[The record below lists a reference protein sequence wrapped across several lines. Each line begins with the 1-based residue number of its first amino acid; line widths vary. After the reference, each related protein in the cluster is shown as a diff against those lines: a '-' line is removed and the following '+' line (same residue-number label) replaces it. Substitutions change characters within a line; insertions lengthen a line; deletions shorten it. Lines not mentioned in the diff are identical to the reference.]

1 VTAEHTKFAANKK
14 ESLMKRLLKL
24 GTAMLTMMFM
34 AACAGQDQRATDNYL
49 MCSIGGA
56 IVGGAGVGALSGG
69 AGAVGGA
76 ATGAQLALLLCGQE
90 DTVEA
95 ETAPVCDVPPPAGAL
110 KDENGCAFDS
120 DNDGVVD
127 GIDMCANTPEGV
139 AVDRVGCPLDSDRD
153 GTPDYK
159 DLCPGT
165 PLGVIVDAD
174 GCPLGGE
181 NILSLTGVN
190 FAFDK
195 AVLTP
200 EAEIILDEA
209 VALMQETDEVLEVR
223 VEGHTDSIG
232 SEQYNMGLSQR
243 RAEAVVEY
251 LVNNGVNA
259 SRLVPVGMGEGFP
272 VASNDTDAGRSQNR
286 RVDFVVVE

>member
-1 VTAEHTKFAANKK
+1 
-14 ESLMKRLLKL
+14 MKRLFKL
-24 GTAMLTMMFM
+24 GAVMLTMMFL
-34 AACAGQDQRATDNYL
+34 AACASQDQRASGNYL

-56 IVGGAGVGALSGG
+56 IVGGAGVGAISGG

-76 ATGAQLALLLCGQE
+76 ATGAQLGLLLCDQGE
-90 DTVEA
+90 KPEPMMA
-95 ETAPVCDVPPPAGAL
+95 APVCDVPPPAGAL
-110 KDENGCAFDS
+110 TDENGCAFDS

-127 GIDMCANTPEGV
+127 GIDMCRNTPEGV
-139 AVDRVGCPLDSDRD
+139 EVDRLGCPLDSDRD

-174 GCPLGGE
+174 GCPLVGE

-190 FAFDK
+190 FAFDS
-195 AVLTP
+195 AALTP
-200 EAEIILDEA
+200 EAEMTLDEA
-209 VALMQETDEVLEVR
+209 VALMKETDEVLEVR

-232 SEQYNMGLSQR
+232 SEQYNMDLSQR
-243 RAEAVVEY
+243 RAESVVQY
-251 LVNNGVNA
+251 LADNGVN
-259 SRLVPVGMGEGFP
+259 STRLIPVGMGEGFP
-272 VASNDTDAGRSQNR
+272 VANNDTVAGRAANR

>member
-1 VTAEHTKFAANKK
+1 
-14 ESLMKRLLKL
+14 MKRLFKL
-24 GTAMLTMMFM
+24 GAAMLTMMFL
-34 AACAGQDQRATDNYL
+34 AACASQDQRTTSNYL
-49 MCSIGGA
+49 MCSVGGA
-56 IVGGAGVGALSGG
+56 IVGGAGVGAISGG

-76 ATGAQLALLLCGQE
+76 AAGAQLGLLLCGQE
-90 DTVEA
+90 ETAAPMA
-95 ETAPVCDVPPPAGAL
+95 EKAPVCDVPPPAGAL

-139 AVDRVGCPLDSDRD
+139 EVDRVGCPLDSDRD

-165 PLGVIVDAD
+165 PLGVIVDSD

-200 EAEIILDEA
+200 EAEMTLDEA

-223 VEGHTDSIG
+223 VEGHTDSVG
-232 SEQYNMGLSQR
+232 SEQYNMDLSQR
-243 RAEAVVEY
+243 RAEAVVQY
-251 LVNNGVNA
+251 LVDNGVNSA
-259 SRLVPVGMGEGFP
+259 RLVPVGMGEGFP
-272 VASNDTDAGRSQNR
+272 VASNDTDSGRAENR

>member
-1 VTAEHTKFAANKK
+1 
-14 ESLMKRLLKL
+14 MKRLFKL
-24 GTAMLTMMFM
+24 GAAMLTMMFL
-34 AACAGQDQRATDNYL
+34 AACASQDQRASGNYL

-56 IVGGAGVGALSGG
+56 IVGGAGVGAISGG

-76 ATGAQLALLLCGQE
+76 ATGAQLALLLCGE
-90 DTVEA
+90 EETA
-95 ETAPVCDVPPPAGAL
+95 EPMMAEKAPVCDVPPPAGAL
-110 KDENGCAFDS
+110 RDANGCAYDS

-139 AVDRVGCPLDSDRD
+139 EVDRVGCPLDSDRD

-200 EAEIILDEA
+200 EAERTLDEA
-209 VALMQETDEVLEVR
+209 VALMKETDEVLEVR

-232 SEQYNMGLSQR
+232 SEQYNMDLSQR
-243 RAEAVVEY
+243 RAESVVQY
-251 LVNNGVNA
+251 LVDNGVNS

-272 VASNDTDAGRSQNR
+272 VASNDTDAGRAANR

>member
-1 VTAEHTKFAANKK
+1 
-14 ESLMKRLLKL
+14 MKRLMKL
-24 GTAMLTMMFM
+24 GTVAFTMLVL
-34 AACAGQDQRATDNYL
+34 AACAGQDKRTADTYL
-49 MCSIGGA
+49 LCSVAGA
-56 IVGGAGVGALSGG
+56 VVGGAGVGAVSGG

-76 ATGAQLALLLCGQE
+76 VTGSQLALLLCDQGEQP
-90 DTVEA
+90 VMA
-95 ETAPVCDVPPPAGAL
+95 APVCDVPPPAGAL

-127 GIDMCANTPEGV
+127 GIDMCQNTPEGV
-139 AVDRVGCPLDSDRD
+139 EVDSVGCPLDSDRD

-190 FAFDK
+190 FAFDS
-195 AVLTP
+195 AMLTP
-200 EAEIILDEA
+200 EAEMTLDEA
-209 VALMQETDEVLEVR
+209 VALMKETDEVLEVR

-232 SEQYNMGLSQR
+232 SDQYNMDLSQR
-243 RAEAVVEY
+243 RAESVVQY
-251 LVNNGVNA
+251 LVDNGVNPA
-259 SRLVPVGMGEGFP
+259 RLIPVGMGEGYP
-272 VASNDTDAGRSQNR
+272 VASNDTVAGRAANR

>member
-1 VTAEHTKFAANKK
+1 MN
-14 ESLMKRLLKL
+14 RLFKL
-24 GTAMLTMMFM
+24 GAVLLTMMFL
-34 AACAGQDQRATDNYL
+34 AACAGQDKRTSDAYL
-49 MCSIGGA
+49 FCSIAGA
-56 IVGGAGVGALSGG
+56 IVGGAGAGATTGGLAAAGG
-69 AGAVGGA
+69 AF
-76 ATGAQLALLLCGQE
+76 TGSQLGLMMCGQ
-90 DTVEA
+90 DSPA
-95 ETAPVCDVPPPAGAL
+95 EPMMAEAPVCDVPPPAGAL

-127 GIDMCANTPEGV
+127 GVDMCRDTPEGV
-139 AVDRVGCPLDSDRD
+139 EVDRVGCPLDSDRD

-165 PLGVIVDAD
+165 PLGVIVDQD
-174 GCPLGGE
+174 GCPIGGE

-200 EAEIILDEA
+200 EAEMTLDEA

-232 SEQYNMGLSQR
+232 SEQYNMDLSQR
-243 RAEAVVEY
+243 RAESVIDY
-251 LVNNGVNA
+251 LVANGVNA
-259 SRLVPVGMGEGFP
+259 TRLVPVGMGEGFP
-272 VASNDTDAGRSQNR
+272 VANNDTDAGRAANR

>member
-1 VTAEHTKFAANKK
+1 
-14 ESLMKRLLKL
+14 MKRLFKL
-24 GTAMLTMMFM
+24 GAAMLTMMLL
-34 AACAGQDQRATDNYL
+34 AACAGQDQRATNNYL
-49 MCSIGGA
+49 MCSVGGA
-56 IVGGAGVGALSGG
+56 IVGGAGVGAISGG

-76 ATGAQLALLLCGQE
+76 VTGSQLALLLCGQE
-90 DTVEA
+90 ETAAPMA
-95 ETAPVCDVPPPAGAL
+95 EQAPVCDVPPPAGAL

-139 AVDRVGCPLDSDRD
+139 EVDRVGCPLDSDRD

-190 FAFDK
+190 FAFDS
-195 AVLTP
+195 AALTP
-200 EAEIILDEA
+200 EAEITLDEA
-209 VALMQETDEVLEVR
+209 VALMKETDEVLEVR
-223 VEGHTDSIG
+223 VEGHTDSVG
-232 SEQYNMGLSQR
+232 SDQYNMDLSQR
-243 RAEAVVEY
+243 RAESVVQY
-251 LVNNGVNA
+251 LADNGVNP
-259 SRLVPVGMGEGFP
+259 SRLIPVGMGEGFP
-272 VASNDTDAGRSQNR
+272 VANNDSVAGRAANR

>member
-1 VTAEHTKFAANKK
+1 MN
-14 ESLMKRLLKL
+14 RLFKL
-24 GTAMLTMMFM
+24 GAVLVTMMFL
-34 AACAGQDQRATDNYL
+34 AACAGQDKRTADTYL
-49 MCSIGGA
+49 LCSAGGA
-56 IVGGAGVGALSGG
+56 IVGGAGFGAMSGG

-76 ATGAQLALLLCGQE
+76 VTGAQLALLLCGPE
-90 DTVEA
+90 DAA
-95 ETAPVCDVPPPAGAL
+95 EPAAEPAPVCDVPPPAGAL
-110 KDENGCAFDS
+110 KDENGCAYDS

-139 AVDRVGCPLDSDRD
+139 EVDSVGCPLDSDRD

-174 GCPLGGE
+174 GCPLGGQ

-195 AVLTP
+195 AVLTS
-200 EAEIILDEA
+200 EAEMILDEA
-209 VALMQETDEVLEVR
+209 VSLLRETDEVLEVR

-232 SEQYNMGLSQR
+232 SEQYNMDLSQR
-243 RAEAVVEY
+243 RAEAVIDY
-251 LVNNGVNA
+251 LVANGVNSA
-259 SRLVPVGMGEGFP
+259 RLVPVGMGEGFP
-272 VASNDTDAGRSQNR
+272 VASNETDAGRAANR

>member
-1 VTAEHTKFAANKK
+1 
-14 ESLMKRLLKL
+14 MKRLFKL
-24 GTAMLTMMFM
+24 GAAMLTMLFL
-34 AACAGQDQRATDNYL
+34 AACASQDQRASGNYL

-56 IVGGAGVGALSGG
+56 IVGGAGVGAVSSG

-76 ATGAQLALLLCGQE
+76 VTGAQLGLLLCGQE
-90 DTVEA
+90 QTKAPVMADK
-95 ETAPVCDVPPPAGAL
+95 APVCDVPPPAGAL

-120 DNDGVVD
+120 DNDGVVE
-127 GIDMCANTPEGV
+127 GVDMCLNTPEGV
-139 AVDRVGCPLDSDRD
+139 VVDRVGCPLDSDRD

-165 PLGVIVDAD
+165 PLGVIVDQD
-174 GCPLGGE
+174 GCPIGGE

-200 EAEIILDEA
+200 EAEMTLDEA

-223 VEGHTDSIG
+223 VEGHTDNVG
-232 SEQYNMGLSQR
+232 SEQYNMDLSQR
-243 RAEAVVEY
+243 RAESVVQY
-251 LVNNGVNA
+251 LVDNGINA
-259 SRLVPVGMGEGFP
+259 SRLIPVGMGEGFP
-272 VASNDTDAGRSQNR
+272 VANNETDAGRAANR

>member
-1 VTAEHTKFAANKK
+1 
-14 ESLMKRLLKL
+14 MKRLFKL
-24 GTAMLTMMFM
+24 GAVMLTMMFL
-34 AACAGQDQRATDNYL
+34 AACASQDQRASGNYL

-56 IVGGAGVGALSGG
+56 IVGGAGVGAISGG
-69 AGAVGGA
+69 AGAWGGA
-76 ATGAQLALLLCGQE
+76 ATGAQLGLLLCGQE
-90 DTVEA
+90 ETA
-95 ETAPVCDVPPPAGAL
+95 EPVMAEEAPVCDVPPPAGAL

-127 GIDMCANTPEGV
+127 GIDMCRNTPEGV
-139 AVDRVGCPLDSDRD
+139 TVDAVGCPLDSDRD

-165 PLGVIVDAD
+165 PMGVIVDQD
-174 GCPLGGE
+174 GCPIGGE

-190 FAFDK
+190 FGFDK

-200 EAEIILDEA
+200 EAEMILDEA
-209 VALMQETDEVLEVR
+209 VALMKETDEVLEVR

-232 SEQYNMGLSQR
+232 TEQYNMDLSQR
-243 RAEAVVEY
+243 RAEAVIDY
-251 LVNNGVNA
+251 LVANGVNSA
-259 SRLVPVGMGEGFP
+259 RLIPVGMGENYP
-272 VASNDTDAGRSQNR
+272 VASNDTEAGRAENR

>member
-1 VTAEHTKFAANKK
+1 
-14 ESLMKRLLKL
+14 MKRLLKL

-34 AACAGQDQRATDNYL
+34 AACAGQDKRATDNYL

-56 IVGGAGVGALSGG
+56 IVGGASVGALSSG

-90 DTVEA
+90 DTAEA
-95 ETAPVCDVPPPAGAL
+95 EKAPVCDAPPPAGAL

-139 AVDRVGCPLDSDRD
+139 SVDRVGCPLDSDRD

-195 AVLTP
+195 AVLTSD
-200 EAEIILDEA
+200 AEIILDEA

-232 SEQYNMGLSQR
+232 SEQYNMDLSQR

-272 VASNDTDAGRSQNR
+272 VASNDTDAGRSANR

>member
-1 VTAEHTKFAANKK
+1 
-14 ESLMKRLLKL
+14 MKRLFKF
-24 GTAMLTMMFM
+24 GAAVFTMVLL
-34 AACAGQDQRATDNYL
+34 AACAGQDKRTTDTYL
-49 MCSIGGA
+49 LCSVAGGV
-56 IVGGAGVGALSGG
+56 VGGAGAGAVSGG
-69 AGAVGGA
+69 VGAVGGA
-76 ATGAQLALLLCGQE
+76 VTGAQLALLLCDQE
-90 DTVEA
+90 ETSEPMAA
-95 ETAPVCDVPPPAGAL
+95 EEAPVCDTPPPPGAL

-127 GIDMCANTPEGV
+127 GVDMCQNTPEGV
-139 AVDRVGCPLDSDRD
+139 EVDRVGCPLDSDRD

-195 AVLTP
+195 AELTA
-200 EAEIILDEA
+200 EAEMILDEA
-209 VALMQETDEVLEVR
+209 VALMKETDEVLEVR
-223 VEGHTDSIG
+223 VEGHTDNVG
-232 SEQYNMGLSQR
+232 SDNYNMDLSQR
-243 RAEAVVEY
+243 RAESVVQY
-251 LVNNGVNA
+251 LVDNGVN
-259 SRLVPVGMGEGFP
+259 STRLVPVGMGEGFP
-272 VASNDTDAGRSQNR
+272 VASNDTDAGRAENR